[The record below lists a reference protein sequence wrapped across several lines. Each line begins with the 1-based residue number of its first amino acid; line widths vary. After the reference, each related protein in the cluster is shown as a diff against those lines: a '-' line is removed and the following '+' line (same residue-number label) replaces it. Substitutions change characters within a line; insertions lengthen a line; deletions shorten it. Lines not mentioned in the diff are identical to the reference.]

1 MNSLSLCLLSC
12 LAESLR
18 SGVDQTELQELN
30 ELGLLLSAVPNAVPP
45 RDSKRAS
52 ISHEHIDCTCGTT
65 ETADC
70 QCDAAAEKAP
80 KVKRQERKEPLE
92 LESQESN
99 KERLEQE
106 LIQQNEMENVQP
118 KETEITASKVS
129 KSI

>member
-1 MNSLSLCLLSC
+1 M
-12 LAESLR
+12 
-18 SGVDQTELQELN
+18 DQTELQELN
-30 ELGLLLSAVPNAVPP
+30 ELGLLLTAVPNAVP

-92 LESQESN
+92 PLELDTQESN

-106 LIQQNEMENVQP
+106 LIQQNELEKVQP
-118 KETEITASKVS
+118 REAEITASKVS
-129 KSI
+129 KWR